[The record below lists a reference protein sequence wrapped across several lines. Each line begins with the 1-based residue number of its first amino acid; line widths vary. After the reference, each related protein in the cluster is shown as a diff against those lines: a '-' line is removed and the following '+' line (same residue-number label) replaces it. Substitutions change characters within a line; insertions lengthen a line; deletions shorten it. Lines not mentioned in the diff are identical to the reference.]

1 MPSQLTTFLLGG
13 IFVVVITVMG
23 TLVSQTLLRQNQVV
37 SFEAPMQEF
46 IETLSRELDYNAY
59 ALRSLAQLFRSSQSV
74 EAHEFASYTN
84 LVMSQFGNIVAMT
97 YLAEPDSQTE
107 QGLTQTYW
115 QGATSVA
122 GLNSYVL
129 LVKADVNKLYQ
140 RLPNTRVAVASP
152 IFTLRHNDHYYTFVL
167 QRVAEQQG
175 FVGILVDVGF
185 TLEQTL
191 NNQLNNGYSLFERES
206 GLPNLVFSRHNKVSS
221 GPEDITSGDFV
232 ATLNFFNRQWLVS
245 TYQNN
250 LFHQKAAYSI
260 IPIAAFTLS
269 LLVVY
274 LVLQA
279 QRLKSVN
286 REKQAAFDDL
296 QFAQQRLV
304 ENEKLS
310 AMGGLVAGVAH
321 EVNTPLGIG
330 ITSMS
335 HLQERMGELRKDYDQ
350 GCLDTERFKDFM
362 ETGDEMVSLSLNNLH
377 KASTLVARFKKVDVI
392 SSEANMIPE
401 PVMIADLIDSFM
413 VRFYNEYPGSLIKIN
428 ANVDKRA
435 MVYTYP
441 DVIMDILNYLASN
454 AVSHA
459 FKPEQKHCE
468 ITITFPYPQG
478 DKQTNLLLFKD
489 NGTGVEK
496 AFLKRLVDPFFTT
509 CRGNGNAGLGLSVV
523 YNLVKGKLN
532 SDLNIYVDEGLALT
546 FELHNLNE

>member
-1 MPSQLTTFLLGG
+1 MPSQLTTFMLGG

-23 TLVSQTLLRQNQVV
+23 TLVSQTLLRQDQVV

-59 ALRSLAQLFRSSQSV
+59 ALRSLVQLFRSSQSV

-84 LVMSQFGNIVAMT
+84 LVMEQFGNIVAMT

-107 QGLTQTYW
+107 QDLTQTYW
-115 QGATSVA
+115 QGAPSVA
-122 GLNSYVL
+122 GLNSYDL

-140 RLPNTRVAVASP
+140 RLSNTRTAVASP
-152 IFTLRHNDHYYTFVL
+152 IFTLKNNDHYYTFVI

-175 FVGILVDVGF
+175 FVGIVVDVGF

-191 NNQLNNGYSLFERES
+191 NNQINNGYSLFERET
-206 GLPNLVFSRHNKVSS
+206 GLPSLVFSRHNKVST

-269 LLVVY
+269 FRVVY
-274 LVLQA
+274 LIMQA

-335 HLQERMGELRKDYDQ
+335 HLQEMMGELRKDYDQ
-350 GCLDTERFKDFM
+350 GCLDTERFKEFM
-362 ETGDEMVSLSLNNLH
+362 ETGDEMVSLTLNNLH
-377 KASTLVARFKKVDVI
+377 KASALVTRFKKVDVI
-392 SSEANMIPE
+392 SSEANVTPE
-401 PVMIADLIDSFM
+401 PVMIADLIDSFI
-413 VRFYNEYPGSLIKIN
+413 VRFYNEYPGSLVEIN
-428 ANVDKRA
+428 ANIDKSA
-435 MVYTYP
+435 LVFTYP

-459 FKPEQKHCE
+459 FRAEQKHCE
-468 ITITFPYPQG
+468 ITITFPYTQG
-478 DKQTNLLLFKD
+478 DKQTHLLLFKD

-496 AFLKRLVDPFFTT
+496 ALLKRLVDPFFTT

-532 SDLNIYVDEGLALT
+532 SDLNIYVDKGLALT
-546 FELHNLNE
+546 FELHDLNQ